1 MRRHAWNCDLS
12 TKPGTDILT
21 NPLLFLV
28 LGCPFQSLILRKRQP
43 ESARECVFSCVLST
57 CNGLACSLQ
66 SHLCRSL
73 PFLSL
78 LQFKKKR
85 QKQKRNGLHT
95 PREGRFRELGPIIFF
110 CVCVFC
116 FLLFLVCFLR
126 PYGEGLA
133 DKKVAGPN
141 YLPLL
146 PPQALQTCFWLFIV
160 CWGLRFH

>member
-1 MRRHAWNCDLS
+1 VFFLCLNHLQWVS
-12 TKPGTDILT
+12 
-21 NPLLFLV
+21 LLFAIS
-28 LGCPFQSLILRKRQP
+28 P
-43 ESARECVFSCVLST
+43 
-57 CNGLACSLQ
+57 LQ
-66 SHLCRSL
+66 SFAVSCLVAVKKRKK
-73 PFLSL
+73 
-78 LQFKKKR
+78 QKKKR
-85 QKQKRNGLHT
+85 IAHPKGGEIQRVGSYHLV
-95 PREGRFRELGPIIFF
+95 F

-133 DKKVAGPN
+133 DKKVAGPTN